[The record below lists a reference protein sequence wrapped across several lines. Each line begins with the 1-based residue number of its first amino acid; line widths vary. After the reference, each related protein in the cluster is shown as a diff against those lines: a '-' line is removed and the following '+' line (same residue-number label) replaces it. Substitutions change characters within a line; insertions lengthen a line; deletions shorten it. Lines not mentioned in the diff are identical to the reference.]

1 MRRCSCWHRHGFT
14 LVELLVVIAIIAILI
29 ALLLPAVQAAREA
42 ARRTQCANNFRQVG
56 IALHNY
62 HGSTGV
68 FPAGTL
74 RWTNPVTGGDDSTS
88 FGWAGYILP
97 YLEEAIVEDLIDWE
111 NAESYYGMNE
121 LLGAPDGGTTRVASS
136 TRINTYLCPSDDQ
149 DGELV
154 GCCSLPPVGNHPWEQ
169 VRMTNIGG
177 VYDSQ
182 YLYHPSDWYTRPIG
196 ATGGWDF
203 WDLDGMMV
211 LQRCIQIPH
220 IYDGSSN
227 TLMIGEVTS
236 GGRGSYVGHFWPAH
250 NIFGTRDGINS
261 HLTLPGGY
269 DHDYK
274 HPPGGYSNFVFYGA
288 GFSSWHPGGCH
299 FAMADGSAHF
309 LSESIAAS
317 VLAALTTRAAG
328 DVVPGGSY

>member
-1 MRRCSCWHRHGFT
+1 
-14 LVELLVVIAIIAILI
+14 VVIAIIAILI

-62 HGSTGV
+62 HGLTGV
-68 FPAGTL
+68 FPAGML
-74 RWTNPVTGGDDSTS
+74 RWTNPVTGSDDSTA

-111 NAESYYGMNE
+111 NAESYYGLNE
-121 LLGAPDGGTTRVASS
+121 LLGASDGGTTRVASS
-136 TRINTYLCPSDDQ
+136 TRINTYLCPSEPQ

-182 YLYHPSDWYTRPIG
+182 YLYHASDALASPPL
-196 ATGGWDF
+196 
-203 WDLDGMMV
+203 DLDGMMV
-211 LQRCIQIPH
+211 LQKCIQIPH
-220 IYDGSSN
+220 IYDGSSS
-227 TLMIGEVTS
+227 TLMIGEVTG
-236 GGRGSYVGHFWPAH
+236 GGRGSHVGHFWPAH
-250 NIFGTRDGINS
+250 NIFGTRNGINS
-261 HLTLPGGY
+261 FLTLPGGF

-274 HPPGGYSNFVFYGA
+274 HPPGGYTNFVFYGA

-299 FAMADGSAHF
+299 FGMADGSAHF
-309 LSESIAAS
+309 ISESIAEN

-328 DVVPGGSY
+328 DIVPGRSY